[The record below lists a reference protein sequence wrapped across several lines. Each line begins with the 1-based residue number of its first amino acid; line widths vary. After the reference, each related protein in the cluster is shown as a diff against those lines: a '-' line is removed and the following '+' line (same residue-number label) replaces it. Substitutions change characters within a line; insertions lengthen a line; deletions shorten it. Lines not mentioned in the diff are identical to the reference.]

1 MMSFQRFKYKWI
13 VCFVV
18 CILHTTQSIAQPPFL
33 PPSDQFR
40 KDRLEKVVLSEALI
54 FTATSIGLYYL
65 WYKKF
70 PKKKFHTFNDGREW
84 MQIDKIGHATTAYN
98 ISSMQYDL
106 MRWCGVQRNDAILS
120 ATLTSMLYLSIIEV
134 MDGCSKNWGFS
145 GYDMLANFSGTALF
159 AAQQYGWN
167 EQRIGM
173 KVSAR
178 MTPFAKENKRLLGN
192 NWPSRLMK
200 DYNGQT
206 YWLSLNLRSFLPV
219 NSSIPEWTNLSIGY
233 AASGMT
239 TAFPS
244 NESSEKRYRRFFIAP
259 DADLFR
265 IRTENSLESAAY
277 LGKFI
282 KIPAPAIEFNS
293 KRKFK
298 LHVIYF

>member
-1 MMSFQRFKYKWI
+1 MQHKLLSYKWVLI
-13 VCFVV
+13 FIFCSM
-18 CILHTTQSIAQPPFL
+18 ISQHMLAQPPFL
-33 PPSDQFR
+33 PPSNEFR
-40 KDRLEKVVLSEALI
+40 KDRLERVVFSELAI
-54 FTATSIGLYYL
+54 FTITSIGLYYL

-70 PKKKFHTFNDGREW
+70 PKRKFHSFNDGKEW
-84 MQIDKIGHATTAYN
+84 LQIDKVGHATTAYN

-106 MRWCGVQRNDAILS
+106 MRWSGVQRNDAILS

-134 MDGCSKNWGFS
+134 MDGFSTNWGFS

-178 MTPFAKENKRLLGN
+178 LTPFAKENKRLLGS
-192 NWPSRLMK
+192 NWPSRIMK

-206 YWLSLNLRSFLPV
+206 YWLSFNLRSFLPV
-219 NSSIPEWTNLSIGY
+219 NTDVPEWTNLALGY
-233 AASGMT
+233 GATGMT
-239 TAFPS
+239 RAFPS
-244 NESSEKRYRRFFIAP
+244 EQSAKNRYRRFFLSP
-259 DADLFR
+259 DADVFR
-265 IRTENSLESAAY
+265 IPSKHSLESAAY

-282 KIPAPAIEFNS
+282 KLPAPSIEFNS

-298 LHVIYF
+298 LHAIYF

>member
-1 MMSFQRFKYKWI
+1 MQPYSLKYTCVLII
-13 VCFVV
+13 VFVGM
-18 CILHTTQSIAQPPFL
+18 LMQNSIAQPPFL
-33 PPSDQFR
+33 PPSDQYR
-40 KDRLEKVVLSEALI
+40 RDRLESVVISEAII
-54 FTATSIGLYYL
+54 FTVTSIGLYYL

-70 PKKKFHTFNDGREW
+70 PKRKFHRFNDGREW
-84 MQIDKIGHATTAYN
+84 MQIDKVGHATTAYN

-106 MRWCGVQRNDAILS
+106 MRWCGIQRNDAILS
-120 ATLTSMLYLSIIEV
+120 ATLTSMFYLSIIEV
-134 MDGCSKNWGFS
+134 MDGFSKNWGFS
-145 GYDMLANFSGTALF
+145 GYDMLANFAGTAFF

-178 MTPFAKENKRLLGN
+178 LTPFAKENKRLLGS
-192 NWPSRLMK
+192 NWASRLLK

-206 YWLSLNLRSFLPV
+206 YWLSFNLRSFLPV
-219 NSSIPEWTNLSIGY
+219 NTSVPEWTNLALGY
-233 AASGMT
+233 SATGMT
-239 TAFPS
+239 QAFPS
-244 NESSEKRYRRFFIAP
+244 SEKSENRYRRFFLAP

-265 IRTENSLESAAY
+265 IPASPGFESPAY

-298 LHVIYF
+298 LHAIYF